1 MYYALLFV
9 IFLFVAGF
17 SMWTF
22 KGVERD
28 NRLLTRNRNHRTV

>member
-17 SMWTF
+17 SMWTY
-22 KGVERD
+22 KGVERE
-28 NRLLTRNRNHRTV
+28 NKLPAPYRIYRMI